1 MTDHIT
7 PQAAD
12 GSQPRKLKL
21 IETAPLSSLIER
33 ALEKVLRDSL
43 PDLDSAKREQV
54 VTDARRSLLGLLK
67 HEGRAIRGVSKQ
79 QFMQQLERSKNDTLL
94 ERNRA
99 LVELEELRQKTLKYR
114 DELEDEEEASLADRE
129 AEAARVHDEGLRRR
143 IKRLFELSGG
153 QAPQPPAQAPLQ
165 NKVIALAVESARDE
179 RDRVYA
185 EFSQMIGE
193 HLRQFELLERR
204 ISKLSKALEYTE
216 AELKRLAHLKADDL
230 EELEAGVASVFRMVQ
245 GFYEE
250 DEKGDMK
257 QNMMNA
263 VFRQNVG
270 MRGGR

>member
-1 MTDHIT
+1 MSDHIT

-12 GSQPRKLKL
+12 SSQPRKLKL

-43 PDLDSAKREQV
+43 PDLDSAKRDEV

-114 DELEDEEEASLADRE
+114 DELEAVEEDSLADRE

-153 QAPQPPAQAPLQ
+153 QAPPAAAQAPLQ
-165 NKVIALAVESARDE
+165 NKIIALAVESARDE
-179 RDRVYA
+179 RDRVYE

-204 ISKLSKALEYTE
+204 IAKLSKALEYTE

-257 QNMMNA
+257 QNMMSA

-270 MRGGR
+270 MQSGR